1 MATPS
6 WRLPVR
12 GRILLPG
19 EIRKFILSFLSPYIF
34 SLPPLCDR
42 MMRIRFWRIRSE
54 FLKSVFEITQRSYLL
69 ICWLII
75 FTRNGQPGLGGE
87 SNVSGWDLARDLAAR
102 NVSVVTPDIGRLS
115 SGYKKKKKI
124 TKPYGKSCKCREKSN
139 AEPSKATVLLVPRE
153 RKKMICKSKKRKK

>member
-1 MATPS
+1 MY
-6 WRLPVR
+6 
-12 GRILLPG
+12 
-19 EIRKFILSFLSPYIF
+19 ILSSSPVWSCDAYPFLKDTKRVF
-34 SLPPLCDR
+34 K
-42 MMRIRFWRIRSE
+42 IRFWDYTKE
-54 FLKSVFEITQRSYLL
+54 LFVDL
-69 ICWLII
+69 LII

-139 AEPSKATVLLVPRE
+139 AKPSKATVLLVPRE
-153 RKKMICKSKKRKK
+153 RKKMICKSKKRKKK